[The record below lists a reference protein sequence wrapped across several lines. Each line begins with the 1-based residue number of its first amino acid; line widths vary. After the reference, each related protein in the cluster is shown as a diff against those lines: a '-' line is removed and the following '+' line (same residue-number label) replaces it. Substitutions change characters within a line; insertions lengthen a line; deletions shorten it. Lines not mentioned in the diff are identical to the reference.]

1 MNASIIIICLANPL
15 LTSVVSSG
23 QMANPP
29 GYIIGALIAIMLLA
43 YLVYSLIKP
52 EKF

>member
-1 MNASIIIICLANPL
+1 MNTSIFYCLAVPL
-15 LTSVVSSG
+15 LTSVVNPDR
-23 QMANPP
+23 MANPP
-29 GYIIGALIAIMLLA
+29 GYTIGALIAIALLA